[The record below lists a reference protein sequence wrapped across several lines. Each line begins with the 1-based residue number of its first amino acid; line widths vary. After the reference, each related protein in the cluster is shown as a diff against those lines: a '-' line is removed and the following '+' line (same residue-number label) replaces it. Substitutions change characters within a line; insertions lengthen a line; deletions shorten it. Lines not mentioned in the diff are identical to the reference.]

1 MPTIALSEARVKA
14 LSPRPAAY
22 DIRDAKL
29 KGFGVRV
36 LPSGARRFFV
46 HTQQRTFGAKWLI

>member
-1 MPTIALSEARVKA
+1 MPNIALSEARVKA
-14 LSPRPAAY
+14 LRPRPSTC

-36 LPSGARRFFV
+36 LRSGAKRFFIPA
-46 HTQQRTFGAKWLI
+46 RRRER